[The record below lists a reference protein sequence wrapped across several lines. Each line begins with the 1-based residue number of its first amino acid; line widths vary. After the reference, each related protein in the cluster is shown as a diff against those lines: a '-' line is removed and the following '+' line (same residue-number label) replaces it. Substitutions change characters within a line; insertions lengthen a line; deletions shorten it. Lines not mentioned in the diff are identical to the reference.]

1 MLLTAALLTAALT
14 LQVQPTPPVP
24 QPPTPAAPP
33 SEAAVAFA
41 RLEIPDGAG
50 PAIEA
55 GVWTPGADGGA
66 RRPLIVISHGN
77 GGDFRSHEATARAL
91 AQAGFVVAALTHTG
105 DNWRDQSRATDV
117 AQRPRQLRVLIDYLL
132 SDWTGRTAIDADRIG
147 AFGFSAGGF
156 TVLTAAGGEPDLG
169 RIGDHCIA
177 HPGFYDCGLIAARGA
192 AAKAMEKVA
201 TPGKS
206 TCPDVAELLGLPLS
220 QTVKSLV
227 LATDERNEAGDI
239 VGATVWLL
247 LVRGDH
253 SLNEIKAGKVDLVRE
268 TIDYT
273 AKPTINPARK
283 PIAIFQCKGSAP
295 RAAGAGG
302 MVFIAGPRSS
312 GRCCRRPPPIFPL
325 LRQCIARRWPLRAC
339 RAGPRRAGP
348 CRGSGPRRSAGATA
362 LSRSGWPTGR
372 ACCG

>member
-1 MLLTAALLTAALT
+1 MRTALAPGQKADRNRRKRGSDMLLTAALLTAALT

-117 AQRPRQLRVLIDYLL
+117 AQRPRQLHVLIDYLL

-192 AAKAMEKVA
+192 PKTDQTWVHDRRIKAVAAAAPALGFAFTRQGLSGVA
-201 TPGKS
+201 QPVQLWRGENDRVLPSPFYAEPVRDALPRPPEYRSIPGAGHFDFMPPCSARLAELAPAICAPTPGF
-206 TCPDVAELLGLPLS
+206 D
-220 QTVKSLV
+220 
-227 LATDERNEAGDI
+227 
-239 VGATVWLL
+239 
-247 LVRGDH
+247 
-253 SLNEIKAGKVDLVRE
+253 
-268 TIDYT
+268 
-273 AKPTINPARK
+273 
-283 PIAIFQCKGSAP
+283 
-295 RAAGAGG
+295 RAAFQQTFNRDLIAFFRRTLTAPGG
-302 MVFIAGPRSS
+302 
-312 GRCCRRPPPIFPL
+312 GR
-325 LRQCIARRWPLRAC
+325 
-339 RAGPRRAGP
+339 
-348 CRGSGPRRSAGATA
+348 
-362 LSRSGWPTGR
+362 
-372 ACCG
+372 

>member
-117 AQRPRQLRVLIDYLL
+117 AQRPRQLRVLVDYLL
-132 SDWTGRTAIDADRIG
+132 TDWTGRTAIDADRIDR
-147 AFGFSAGGF
+147 
-156 TVLTAAGGEPDLG
+156 V
-169 RIGDHCIA
+169 
-177 HPGFYDCGLIAARGA
+177 
-192 AAKAMEKVA
+192 VN
-201 TPGKS
+201 
-206 TCPDVAELLGLPLS
+206 
-220 QTVKSLV
+220 SLV
-227 LATDERNEAGDI
+227 RQLE
-239 VGATVWLL
+239 
-247 LVRGDH
+247 
-253 SLNEIKAGKVDLVRE
+253 
-268 TIDYT
+268 
-273 AKPTINPARK
+273 
-283 PIAIFQCKGSAP
+283 
-295 RAAGAGG
+295 
-302 MVFIAGPRSS
+302 SS
-312 GRCCRRPPPIFPL
+312 GESEIPSKQIGEMVMQTLQNLDPVAYIRYASVYKDFRHTSDFAKFL
-325 LRQCIARRWPLRAC
+325 
-339 RAGPRRAGP
+339 GDEGFDETK
-348 CRGSGPRRSAGATA
+348 SGQD
-362 LSRSGWPTGR
+362 
-372 ACCG
+372 